1 MAEAKNKTE
10 QATLGYFQEQRMP
23 HQNRVDPFGQ
33 LNAVKAR
40 GAWMGNR
47 GILHNQRRQIAAQWR
62 LKRWIICLLSFK
74 GRHRQ
79 VFTPHRY
86 TELFFLD
93 EATAFSAG
101 HRPCAECQRKRYNEF
116 CLAWSAA
123 NPELSDGKVL
133 RADDIDRQLHT
144 ERAVRGGG
152 KQSYQA
158 DLATLPSGTFIDRG
172 GVAYLV
178 WNGKLFPWS
187 FGGYGPPIA
196 IPPTQ
201 LVRVLT
207 PPSIVAALKA
217 DLAPQVHKSAAG

>member
-1 MAEAKNKTE
+1 
-10 QATLGYFQEQRMP
+10 MP
-23 HQNRVDPFGQ
+23 YRNRVDPFGQ
-33 LNAVKAR
+33 LNAVNER

-47 GILHNQRRQIAAQWR
+47 GILHDERGQVVAQWR
-62 LKRWIICLLSFK
+62 LKRWIICVLNFK
-74 GRHRQ
+74 NRHRQ

-93 EATAFSAG
+93 EATAYSAG
-101 HRPCAECQRKRYNEF
+101 HRPFAECQRKRYNEF

-158 DLATLPSGTFIDRG
+158 DLATLPSGTFIKRG
-172 GVAYLV
+172 GLAYLV
-178 WNGKLFPWS
+178 WNGKLFPWT
-187 FGGYGPPIA
+187 FGGYGPPSA
-196 IPPTQ
+196 IQHTEI
-201 LVRVLT
+201 VRVMT
-207 PPSIVAALKA
+207 PLSIVSAFK
-217 DLAPQVHKSAAG
+217 DGFIPQVHESASR